1 MNDEL
6 IITSYVIIDD
16 TMRSLNHRSHQLA
29 KVSDA
34 EVLTVAV
41 VAAKYFHNNHER
53 ALWVL
58 TQLGYLSQRLSTSRF
73 NRRLHAVADWLRLT
87 LETLG
92 ELFAQ
97 GAAFIIDS
105 MPLPVCR
112 RARARRNRKVRGR
125 DYCGYCAAKKEKFF
139 GWRLH
144 LVCTPEGLP
153 VSFAIVAGG
162 YHDLTPL
169 HELTFGLPAGACVF
183 GDKGYNS
190 APDEATIF
198 DETGVRVL
206 PIRRKNMAQHEWA
219 DEFDLKQYR
228 KGIETVNSQLEK
240 MGTQHLHAR
249 TNIGFK
255 VKVHASLF
263 ALTCSNI
270 Y

>member
-1 MNDEL
+1 MNDHL

-16 TMRSLNHRSHQLA
+16 TMRSLNHHSHALA

-53 ALWVL
+53 ALWML
-58 TQLGYLSQRLSTSRF
+58 SHLGYLSKPLSTSRF
-73 NRRLHAVADWLRLT
+73 NRRLHAVADWLRLI

-92 ELFAQ
+92 ELFA
-97 GAAFIIDS
+97 GGTLFIIDS

-139 GWRLH
+139 GFRLH
-144 LVCTPEGLP
+144 LVCTPAGVP

-162 YHDLTPL
+162 YHDLTPI
-169 HELTFGLPAGACVF
+169 HELTFPLASGAYVF

-190 APDEATIF
+190 APDEQTIY
-198 DETGVRVL
+198 DESGVRL
-206 PIRRKNMAQHEWA
+206 IPIRRKNMKPHDWA
-219 DEFDLKQYR
+219 DEYDLKQYR
-228 KGIETVNSQLEK
+228 KSIETVNAQLEK

-249 TNIGFK
+249 TLSGFDLK
-255 VKVHASLF
+255 IHASLF
-263 ALTCSNI
+263 ALACSNI
-270 Y
+270 N